1 MNLVL
6 YRTKKL
12 PTHTIGQL
20 YIDGDFFC
28 FTLEDV
34 VREVEGE
41 PVEKWKIKHET
52 AIPMGQYEIK
62 LVHSP
67 KFGKDSPWLQNVP
80 GFTEILIHSG
90 VTHKDTSG
98 CIIVGYEL
106 LANDIIKPSSTR
118 ICRDDL
124 RIKLRKA
131 INEGETVQITVTTI

>member
-1 MNLVL
+1 MDLVL
-6 YRTKKL
+6 YRTKFF

-34 VREVEGE
+34 VREVEGV

-52 AIPMGQYEIK
+52 AIPMGEYDIK

-80 GFTEILIHSG
+80 GFTEILIHAG

-98 CIIVGYEL
+98 CILVGYALTEQ
-106 LANDIIKPSSTR
+106 DIIKPGSTR

-124 RIKLRKA
+124 RLKLRQA
-131 INEGETVQITVTTI
+131 VDEGDTVTITVTKI